1 MCADVGTRTDL
12 VPNEPPS
19 SGSAV
24 VGSLIHLARPT
35 RVVAMG
41 HREVLG
47 GLGVLF
53 SALLIAPNAVA
64 APAPGD
70 FNDDGRSDL
79 AIGAPFEDV
88 ATDDSAGAV
97 NVLYGGRHGLRKRGD
112 QFLHRGRKGIAGGG
126 TEPSADFGS
135 ALASGDF
142 DGDGRDDLA
151 VGVPGEGGGAF
162 TGPGAVNV
170 LYGTKRGLSREG
182 DRLFSQNT
190 KGMAGDGAQGGDLFG
205 YALAAGDFDRDG
217 RDDLAIGAPFETLAN
232 ALDQEQGAVTVLYGT
247 RRGLRTKGSQFL
259 HQDKPG
265 MAGDGAE
272 DEDRFGEVLT
282 VGDFDADRRDDLA
295 VGIRNEG
302 IASGGN
308 ADDGAVNVIYGT
320 RRGLRTRGSRFLHQD
335 SPGMAGDGAEGDDNF
350 GDSLAAADFDR
361 DGDDDLGIGAGD
373 ECITSGLDQLCDAG
387 AVSVVYGSP
396 KGLTTTGS
404 QFWHQGQPGVAG
416 DGLEVD
422 DRFGETLVVGD
433 FDGDRRGDL
442 AVGLRAEDVVAGGND
457 TDGAVNVLYGTRQG
471 LTANG
476 SQFVHQG
483 MLAGEQAE
491 VNDEFGDALGAGNFD
506 RNGRTDLAVGVPLE
520 DVTAGGNLDDGAV
533 DVIYGGRFGLRPG
546 RSQALNQSRPGIADV
561 SEQSDFFGAALAP
574 PDGRILPNVF
584 D

>member
-1 MCADVGTRTDL
+1 MGRKQALAALGLFCVAL
-12 VPNEPPS
+12 V
-19 SGSAV
+19 V
-24 VGSLIHLARPT
+24 V
-35 RVVAMG
+35 
-41 HREVLG
+41 
-47 GLGVLF
+47 
-53 SALLIAPNAVA
+53 PNAVA

-88 ATDDSAGAV
+88 AGDDAAGAV
-97 NVLYGGRHGLRKRGD
+97 NVLYGGGRGLRKRGD

-126 TEPSADFGS
+126 TEPFADFGS

-142 DGDGRDDLA
+142 DGDGRGDLV

-170 LYGTKRGLSREG
+170 LYGTERGLSRKG
-182 DRLFSQNT
+182 DRLFSQDT
-190 KGMAGDGAQGGDLFG
+190 KGIAGDGAEGGDLFG

-217 RDDLAIGAPFETLAN
+217 RDDLAIGAPSETLG
-232 ALDQEQGAVTVLYGT
+232 LGPDQGQGAVNVLYGS

-259 HQDKPG
+259 HQGKPG
-265 MAGDGAE
+265 IAGDGAE
-272 DEDRFGEVLT
+272 DGDRFGEVLIS
-282 VGDFDADRRDDLA
+282 GDFDGDRRDDLA
-295 VGIRNEG
+295 VGVRNEG

-308 ADDGAVNVIYGT
+308 LNDGAVNVVYGT
-320 RRGLRTRGSRFLHQD
+320 RRGLRTRGSEFLHQD
-335 SPGMAGDGAEGDDNF
+335 QPGMAGDGAEADDNF
-350 GDSLAAADFDR
+350 GDSLAVADFDR
-361 DGDDDLGIGAGD
+361 DGHDDLGIGAGD
-373 ECITSGLDQLCDAG
+373 ECITSGLNDLCDAG
-387 AVSVVYGSP
+387 AVSVVYGSGD
-396 KGLTTTGS
+396 GLTTAGS

-422 DRFGETLVVGD
+422 DRFGETLVAGD

-471 LTANG
+471 LTASG
-476 SQFVHQG
+476 SQFLHQG
-483 MLAGEQAE
+483 ILGGEQAE
-491 VNDEFGDALGAGNFD
+491 ANDEFGDALGAGDFD

-533 DVIYGGRFGLRPG
+533 DVIYGGRFGLRPA
-546 RSQALNQSRPGIADV
+546 RSQTLNQSKPGIANV
-561 SEQSDFFGAALAP
+561 SEQGDFFGAALGP
-574 PDGRILPNVF
+574 PDGRVLPNVF